1 MSAALRIGTRGS
13 DLALWQA
20 RRVAALLDER
30 FSTECRLVIVRT
42 SGDADRSRALH
53 ELPGSGFF
61 TKELQAALAAG
72 EVDLVV
78 HSLKDLPTDEPPG
91 LALGAVLLRHDPRE
105 LLLARPEA
113 AGGGGMSLAPG
124 TVVGT
129 SSLRRAGQALAAQPD
144 LVIRPLR
151 GNLPTRVQRL
161 REGAYGAILLAAA
174 GVDRLGLDLEG
185 LSATRLEI
193 ARFLPAP
200 GQGAL
205 AVEVRADDRDA
216 ARLVEALDDADAAET
231 TACERA
237 VLKGL
242 SGGCHL
248 PLGAFASRR
257 DATVELT
264 AALADLDEGMTRAS
278 LRRVTV
284 TGPDGAAAAASA
296 LAGLLG
302 DGR

>member
-1 MSAALRIGTRGS
+1 MSGALRIGTRGS
-13 DLALWQA
+13 DLALWQS
-20 RRVAALLDER
+20 RRVAALLGER
-30 FSTECRLVIVRT
+30 FGVECRLVIVRT

-61 TKELQAALAAG
+61 TKELQAALLAR
-72 EVDLVV
+72 EVDAVV
-78 HSLKDLPTDEPPG
+78 HSLKDLPTDEPDG
-91 LALGAVLLRHDPRE
+91 LALGAVLLRQDPRE

-113 AGGGGMSLAPG
+113 VGAGAMGLAPG

-144 LVIRPLR
+144 LVIKPLR
-151 GNLPTRVQRL
+151 GNLPTRVRRL
-161 REGAYGAILLAAA
+161 REGAFGAIMLAAA
-174 GVDRLGLDLEG
+174 GVDRLGLDLGG

-193 ARFLPAP
+193 ERFLPAP

-205 AVEVRADDRDA
+205 AVEVRADDPEA
-216 ARLVEALDDADAAET
+216 ARLTAALDDPAAAEE

-242 SGGCHL
+242 GGGCHL
-248 PLGAFASRR
+248 PLGAFARR
-257 DATVELT
+257 NGESVELT
-264 AALADLDEGMTRAS
+264 AALAELDEGVTRAT

-284 TGPDGAAAAASA
+284 SGADGGSAARAA
-296 LAGLLG
+296 LAALLG
-302 DGR
+302 GAL